1 MKNNLQRFGGAW
13 TQKKLQLFE
22 KYLIAYSTIMN
33 KKQQFQYAYIDAF
46 AGTGYFRKDRIL
58 NNPTLKLEFGN
69 QEKKS
74 SKDLPELLLE

>member
-1 MKNNLQRFGGAW
+1 
-13 TQKKLQLFE
+13 
-22 KYLIAYSTIMN
+22 MN